1 MSLSKPVEWKSHAT
15 LLVAL
20 FACLPILAKSSFEIA
35 LENSKTHWAFQPI
48 AQPSIPLAS
57 ENLRAIDAFVLE
69 RLRQQNLSP
78 APPANRKTLIRRL
91 YHDLHGLK
99 PTLEEIDRFVEDKSP
114 QAYSELIDRLLSSP
128 RFGERWGRHWL
139 DVARYAD
146 TKGYLAGGESRSYPF
161 AYTYRDWVIKALNQ
175 DMPYDDFI
183 RKQLAADALV
193 PSPNHPD
200 LAALGFL
207 TAGPRFL
214 NRKQLII
221 DDRIDLVTRGL
232 MGFTV
237 ACARC
242 HDHFHDP
249 VPQEDYY
256 SLYGIFNASSEPEEL
271 PLIGSSNEDSKLYLE
286 FKAEL
291 EKLQHQV
298 DDYLA
303 EQLQFAQSEKGIMA
317 YLELTL
323 EGSHLNE
330 NDFEAQAAK
339 RKLFPKLA
347 KAWRTYLEVKSK
359 GKVSFLTPLLS
370 LSRSKDAISMI
381 AQWKKNDN
389 PPLPAFLR
397 SKLQGPQLVGLTEVT
412 QWYAEALSQAIRR
425 TKTSDSKKGIEHA
438 VTASNFP
445 VHLSSAELEKH
456 YDTKARNRTNALRA
470 KVEKHRAEHPGSPP
484 RAMTLQD
491 NAKISEPRI
500 FLRGNFNNRG
510 DQVPRRFL
518 VALSPADQPRKH
530 YSKGSGRLELAES
543 ILSPHNPLTA
553 RVMVNRIWAH
563 LVGKGIVRTPS
574 DFGLMGD
581 HPTHPMLLDYLST
594 RFRENGWKIKSLI
607 REILLSQTY
616 RRSSFTLDPKDP
628 ENLYL
633 SSMNAKR
640 LSFEAMRDGMLQV
653 SEELDLHMGGLPQQ
667 MLKPPFSKRR
677 GVYGFVDRQNLE
689 PTLSIFDFANP
700 NIHAPK
706 RVETTVPQQA
716 LFALNDPFVIER
728 AQKLAQDSIDL
739 ADRNPAKRAETISR
753 FLYARILSRPP
764 KPQELRTAQD
774 FLGDKASLAKVE
786 DLGQTLLVSNEF
798 FFVD

>member
-1 MSLSKPVEWKSHAT
+1 MLFPPSFQHRLIT
-15 LLVAL
+15 TFLVVL
-20 FACLPILAKSSFEIA
+20 HTGLPIWEKSSFDTTLVNA
-35 LENSKTHWAFQPI
+35 KTHWAFQPI
-48 AQPSIPLAS
+48 AKPKVPLAS
-57 ENLRAIDAFVLE
+57 EGIQAIDAFVLA
-69 RLRQQNLSP
+69 RLQEEDLAA
-78 APPANRKTLIRRL
+78 APSANRKTLIHRL

-99 PTLEEIDRFVEDKSP
+99 PSLEDIQRFVNDKHP
-114 QAYSELIDRLLSSP
+114 QAYAQLVDRLLASP

-139 DVARYAD
+139 DLARYAD
-146 TKGYLAGGESRSYPF
+146 TKGYLAGGESRAYPF
-161 AYTYRDWVIKALNQ
+161 AYTYRDWTIRALNQ
-175 DMPYDDFI
+175 GMPFDEFV

-193 PSPNHPD
+193 PSPDHPD

-207 TAGPRFL
+207 TVGPRFL

-256 SLYGIFNASSEPEEL
+256 SLYGIFNASSEPKEF
-271 PLIGSSNEDSKLYLE
+271 PLIASSNQNPKLYRE
-286 FKAEL
+286 FQNGL
-291 EKLQHQV
+291 DKLQSEVNNHLV
-298 DDYLA
+298 
-303 EQLQFAQSEKGIMA
+303 EQLQFAHSEKGILA
-317 YLELTL
+317 YLEITL
-323 EGSHLNE
+323 EGSLLDA
-330 NDFEAQAAK
+330 NDFETQAAK

-347 KAWRTYLEVKSK
+347 KAWRTYLEAKAKV
-359 GKVSFLTPLLS
+359 KVSYLTPLLS
-370 LSRSKDAISMI
+370 LSRSKDPSSMI
-381 AQWKKNDN
+381 AQWKKKSN
-389 PPLPAFLR
+389 PSFPAFLR
-397 SKLQGPQLVGLTEVT
+397 SKLQSTQPLELGEVT
-412 QWYAEALSQAIRR
+412 QWYAEALSEAIERA
-425 TKTSDSKKGIEHA
+425 KTSEPKKGLEHA

-445 VHLSSAELEKH
+445 VHLTPAELEKH
-456 YDTKARNRTNALRA
+456 FDTKARNRTNALRA

-491 NAKISEPRI
+491 NEKISEPRI
-500 FLRGNFNNRG
+500 FLRGNFSNRG

-518 VALSPADQPRKH
+518 VALSPAGQPRAN
-530 YSKGSGRLELAES
+530 YTKGSGRLELAES

-553 RVMVNRIWAH
+553 RVMVNRIWSH
-563 LVGKGIVRTPS
+563 LIGKGIVRTPS

-581 HPTHPMLLDYLST
+581 APTHPKLLDYLSS
-594 RFRENGWKIKSLI
+594 RFRDQGWKIKSTI

-616 RRSSFTLDPKDP
+616 RRTSLGLDPKDP
-628 ENLYL
+628 DNLFL

-640 LSFEAMRDGMLQV
+640 LSFEAMRDSMLQV
-653 SEELDLHMGGLPQQ
+653 SGELDLKMGGLPQK
-667 MLKPPFSKRR
+667 MLRAPFSKRR
-677 GVYGFVDRQNLE
+677 GVYGYVDRQNLE
-689 PTLSIFDFANP
+689 PILSVFDFANP

-728 AQKLAQDSIDL
+728 ARKLAQDSIAH
-739 ADRNPAKRAETISR
+739 ADQHSGKRADVISR
-753 FLYARILSRPP
+753 FLYTRILSRTP
-764 KPQELRTAQD
+764 KPQELRTTRD
-774 FLGDKASLAKVE
+774 FLGEKASLAKVE